1 MSSLRKSVPIWV
13 RALQGLGI
21 LLFFFAALL
30 VYGAIQVSRKVPESY
45 AAWTSGNI
53 LVGYLKT
60 HTNQWPRSWDEIRK
74 ESETIGVSGGLIYT
88 PIERLPEFVKI
99 DWSVDVKE
107 LTRLSLAGTNANF
120 RVVTRLDGSKLKAMW
135 GSDTEP
141 NNKIASYLR
150 TTVQPPKPG
159 GDMN

>member
-1 MSSLRKSVPIWV
+1 MPPGRDPFSTWVGIHQPVLDHCCWVDKDFAMSSLRKSVPIWV

-74 ESETIGVSGGLIYT
+74 ESETIGV
-88 PIERLPEFVKI
+88 R
-99 DWSVDVKE
+99 
-107 LTRLSLAGTNANF
+107 AC
-120 RVVTRLDGSKLKAMW
+120 
-135 GSDTEP
+135 
-141 NNKIASYLR
+141 LR
-150 TTVQPPKPG
+150 SHEC
-159 GDMN
+159 